1 MAKKILVVDDEPN
14 IVIPIQFLMQ
24 QNGYEVAVVS
34 NGKEALAA
42 MNRECPDLVLLD
54 IMMPILDG
62 FEVCQKIR
70 EKPEWQAV
78 KIILVTA
85 MGREANIEKG
95 LSLGADAYVLKPFSN
110 AEIVDKVRKLL
121 ETDG

>member
-1 MAKKILVVDDEPN
+1 
-14 IVIPIQFLMQ
+14 
-24 QNGYEVAVVS
+24 
-34 NGKEALAA
+34 
-42 MNRECPDLVLLD
+42 
-54 IMMPILDG
+54 MMPVLDG

-70 EKPEWQAV
+70 EKPEWQEI

-110 AEIVDKVRKLL
+110 AEIVDKVQ
-121 ETDG
+121 TSY